1 MAISAQQ
8 VAQELISYTVV
19 TDKGSLVRLL
29 ERNGIE
35 MPMNPSDREVT
46 VAVLTAS
53 SKSPNF
59 KNELAKLLGSKI
71 PQATEDYTQFVGDST
86 DFGFTGIDDFS
97 FTGGE
102 DFYNIFGLGKKK
114 DPAAKAAAD
123 AAKKAKAQT
132 RITTENPKGRS
143 GFGLFLQN
151 LGDSLTS
158 KETINAGINVGL
170 TAVNNRIQGRSNALQ
185 QETVLLTEKQ
195 DQLRQQLPDP
205 NKGKGMSTMTW
216 VLIGV
221 GVVGLGA
228 AIYFIA
234 KKK

>member
-35 MPMNPSDREVT
+35 MPMNPSDKEVT

-59 KNELAKLLGSKI
+59 KNELAKLLGSKV

-97 FTGGE
+97 FTGAEEFFNAKG
-102 DFYNIFGLGKKK
+102 KK
-114 DPAAKAAAD
+114 DPAATAAAKAAAKQ
-123 AAKKAKAQT
+123 A
-132 RITTENPKGRS
+132 RVTEANPKGKT

-151 LGDSLTS
+151 LGASLTS
-158 KETINAGINVGL
+158 QDTINAGINVGL
-170 TAVNNRIQGRSNALQ
+170 TAVNNKIQGRSNALQ
-185 QETVLLTEKQ
+185 QETVLLTERQ
-195 DQLRQQLPDP
+195 DQLRQQLPSASP
-205 NKGKGMSTMTW
+205 KQGMGAMTW
-216 VLIGV
+216 VLIGL
-221 GVVGLGA
+221 GVVAIGA
-228 AIYFIA
+228 TIYFVA